1 MSVRAGGFVPSITS
15 GGVSYT
21 ADVHEVYCCVVGRTQ
36 KNSVMSENWA
46 QDTTP
51 QKFGGNR
58 EMNQVKVLAPEW
70 HGGLLFTVLVRTA
83 HAMRLTVRRFFFLIR
98 PIRLGTTSFRLAAC
112 MRPSWLITR

>member
-1 MSVRAGGFVPSITS
+1 MTSITS

-58 EMNQVKVLAPEW
+58 EMNQVKVLAPEMAW
-70 HGGLLFTVLVRTA
+70 GLLFTVLVR
-83 HAMRLTVRRFFFLIR
+83 RLML
-98 PIRLGTTSFRLAAC
+98 
-112 MRPSWLITR
+112 